1 VQKMKITMAAT
12 TTSQSSNLRPLLVR
26 IAIAAAIIFLCSLLS
41 RAGGPRRVAGTS
53 YFDPSTMGK
62 PLVWPLGQLTY
73 YTDQGDL
80 SPILRASSADTFVA
94 DAFSQWTSV
103 STAALRATNAGR
115 LAEDVS
121 GSNVTRNLDG
131 TLTIPADIQP
141 TALTTPIGIVYD
153 YDGAVTDAFLGSGAG
168 NVSQCFFNAAFG

>member
-1 VQKMKITMAAT
+1 MQKMKITMAAT

-80 SPILRASSADTFVA
+80 SPILPASSADTFVA
-94 DAFSQWTSV
+94 DAFSQC
-103 STAALRATNAGR
+103 
-115 LAEDVS
+115 
-121 GSNVTRNLDG
+121 
-131 TLTIPADIQP
+131 QP
-141 TALTTPIGIVYD
+141 R
-153 YDGAVTDAFLGSGAG
+153 
-168 NVSQCFFNAAFG
+168 